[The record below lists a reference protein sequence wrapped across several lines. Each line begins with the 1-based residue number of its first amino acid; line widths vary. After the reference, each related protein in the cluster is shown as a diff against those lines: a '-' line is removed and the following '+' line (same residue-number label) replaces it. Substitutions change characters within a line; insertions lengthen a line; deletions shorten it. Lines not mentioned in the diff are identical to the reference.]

1 MVGVVLF
8 PVEVMRI
15 ELTTSSMRPKRSSQ
29 LSYTPGEGTMRI
41 AGERLTQKALEPKL
55 SLQPGAAPAWCGQ
68 P

>member
-1 MVGVVLF
+1 
-8 PVEVMRI
+8 
-15 ELTTSSMRPKRSSQ
+15 
-29 LSYTPGEGTMRI
+29 MRI